1 MHKLCQCV
9 ILLPL
14 FVHTYDSFIPFY
26 GFRCYAVEWFP
37 FFNLFV
43 LLCERKR
50 SGGGDS
56 KDFQALLVLVKSYWS
71 TTFMCLCM
79 CLCLGMFICNFFLVL
94 NSCYLCNESY
104 FQTMSE
110 SSYYIRFPFL
120 VLKKWQEHPIQHGF
134 AYISGYNV
142 YLHCFFSILCLQLF
156 AFVYVLILILLV
168 VQMKRSL
175 LSRCEVNF

>member
-71 TTFMCLCM
+71 ATFMCLCM
-79 CLCLGMFICNFFLVL
+79 CLGMFICIFFCSQFVL
-94 NSCYLCNESY
+94 FMQWILFSDNVGKLILHSIS
-104 FQTMSE
+104 
-110 SSYYIRFPFL
+110 IPGI
-120 VLKKWQEHPIQHGF
+120 KKCQEQPIQHGF